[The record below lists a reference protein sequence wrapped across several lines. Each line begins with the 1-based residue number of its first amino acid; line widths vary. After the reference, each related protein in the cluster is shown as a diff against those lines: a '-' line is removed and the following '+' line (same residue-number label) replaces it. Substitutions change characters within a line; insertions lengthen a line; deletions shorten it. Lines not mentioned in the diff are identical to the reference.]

1 MIRRSIV
8 LVSLAGFVAGCAG
21 SPACVPSRGRLVL
34 GPDAAGTTLDV
45 QIASTPQQ
53 QTRGLMGRTSLG
65 RDEGLA
71 YVFDPASTAAFWM
84 KDTTI
89 PLSVAFWDAHGRITG
104 VLDMAPC
111 RADPCHRYRSSV
123 PYMGAVEAN
132 RGYFTRHGIGI
143 GDRVRLDESACG

>member
-1 MIRRSIV
+1 LIKRSI
-8 LVSLAGFVAGCAG
+8 LLMTLAVIVAGCAG
-21 SPACVPSRGRLVL
+21 SPECSPSRGRLVL
-34 GPDAAGTTLDV
+34 GRDTGGVTLDV
-45 QIASTPQQ
+45 QIASTPQE

-65 RDEGLA
+65 EDDGLA
-71 YVFDPASTAAFWM
+71 YVFESASTASFWM

-132 RGYFTRHGIGI
+132 RGYFERHGIGI
-143 GDRVRLDESACG
+143 GDRVRLDEPACG